1 MLAKVLS
8 DAREV
13 EADRDGGLLARL
25 EAKPGK
31 ETDVA
36 DLLRS
41 ALPLA
46 NAEPGDHVRVIDV
59 SADKLLKKRLVSM
72 GILTNSLLHVL
83 QRRGGAIVIGFDASR
98 IAIGASM
105 SQHILVRAA

>member
-1 MLAKVLS
+1 MTHQT
-8 DAREV
+8 D
-13 EADRDGGLLARL
+13 
-25 EAKPGK
+25 PGCIY
-31 ETDVA
+31 
-36 DLLRS
+36 S
-41 ALPLA
+41 LA